1 MEAVAHAAA
10 VEPLVGEHPPQ
21 IRENSVVLLI
31 VEVLGRGRGVVIAEL
46 DGDPI
51 GQEPLDI
58 GRELVRRI
66 VLIEHAVDARAAG
79 NAPDDLVRALLDVFD
94 EVAGDIHAGDLVLVL
109 LGKGNHLLGGVPLLH
124 REGRVDIDLVR
135 RRDGV
140 QHLLQGIE
148 VGQRL
153 AAGEDEVARG
163 RDFVHRADAA
173 QDRLQAEAR
182 AVLILLLVD
191 AEGTMVVAVIGNK
204 DRDGSA
210 ARPGLIRIAHVN
222 QPAFQ

>member
-1 MEAVAHAAA
+1 MTSS
-10 VEPLVGEHPPQ
+10 G
-21 IRENSVVLLI
+21 
-31 VEVLGRGRGVVIAEL
+31 
-46 DGDPI
+46 
-51 GQEPLDI
+51 
-58 GRELVRRI
+58 
-66 VLIEHAVDARAAG
+66 
-79 NAPDDLVRALLDVFD
+79 ALLDVFD

-163 RDFVHRADAA
+163 RDFIHRADAA
-173 QDRLQAEAR
+173 QDRPRLKPVQSPYTPACWMQKGQWLLQ
-182 AVLILLLVD
+182 
-191 AEGTMVVAVIGNK
+191 
-204 DRDGSA
+204 S
-210 ARPGLIRIAHVN
+210 
-222 QPAFQ
+222 